1 MVGQAEILDRHT
13 AAFDLTE
20 VPGRGSAP
28 AELWYVDGGPATVG
42 VIASVSAPFCGA
54 CDRLRLT
61 ADGQLRSCLFARS
74 ETDLRG
80 LLRDHSSED
89 GGDGEGHADRE
100 RTDGSRVGGD
110 LDARLEA
117 AFRACL
123 ATKRPGHDIDDPAF
137 LQPDRPMSAIGG

>member
-1 MVGQAEILDRHT
+1 MVSQAEILDRLT
-13 AAFDLTE
+13 AEYSLTE

-54 CDRLRLT
+54 CDRVRLT
-61 ADGQLRSCLFARS
+61 ADGQLRACLFARS
-74 ETDLRG
+74 ETDLRSIV
-80 LLRDHSSED
+80 RQD
-89 GGDGEGHADRE
+89 GHGAGHAA
-100 RTDGSRVGGD
+100 GD
-110 LDARLEA
+110 EAGPEVDADVDARLEA

-123 ATKRPGHDIDDPAF
+123 ASKRPGHDIDDPAF